1 MRYLF
6 AAIAIAFTLPASA
19 QADYPSRPVRFVVP
33 YAPGGG
39 PDVTARLLAAELAK
53 RLGQPFVVENRT
65 GAGGSLATD
74 YVAKASADGYTILA
88 PSEAPLVINPH
99 VFKSVGYDALKDF
112 APVILTVKSA
122 FYVVACPKLEA
133 STVGELVALAK
144 RKPVS
149 YASSGAGT
157 NMHLAGETLNQR
169 AGIAMTHIPYK
180 GALPAMG
187 DVMNCNVQIGFGAY
201 GTVLPM
207 IKAGK
212 LKALA
217 ISTEKR
223 SPDTP
228 QVPTL
233 AEGGLSEVAASL
245 EAYYGLFAPAKTP
258 GAVVARLNAEVAEVL
273 KMPAM
278 VEALNARGL
287 LVLSGT
293 PAEAGARIA
302 ADYARYARVVKAGN
316 IRAE

>member
-1 MRYLF
+1 MKYLLAAF
-6 AAIAIAFTLPASA
+6 AVAASLPALA
-19 QADYPSRPVRFVVP
+19 QADYPSRPVRLVVP

-39 PDVTARLLAAELAK
+39 PDVTARLLAAELTR
-53 RLGQPFVVENRT
+53 RLGQPFLVENRT

-74 YVAKASADGYTILA
+74 HVAKAPADGYTILA

-99 VFKSVGYDALKDF
+99 VFRTVGYDALKDF

-122 FYVVACPKLEA
+122 FYVVACPQLEA
-133 STVGELVALAK
+133 STVGELIALAK
-144 RKPVS
+144 RRPVS

-207 IKAGK
+207 IKGGK

-217 ISTEKR
+217 ISTDRR
-223 SPDTP
+223 SADTP

-233 AEGGLSEVAASL
+233 AETGLAEVASTL

-258 GAVVARLNAEVAEVL
+258 SAVVVRLNAEVAEVL
-273 KMPAM
+273 KMPAI

-302 ADYARYARVVKAGN
+302 ADYERYARVVKSGN
-316 IRAE
+316 IRAD

>member
-1 MRYLF
+1 MKTLF
-6 AAIAIAFTLPASA
+6 AAIAFAVPLSASA
-19 QADYPSRPVRFVVP
+19 QADYPSKPVRFVVP

-53 RLGQPFVVENRT
+53 RLGQPFVVENRS

-74 YVAKASADGYTILA
+74 YVAKAPADGYTILA

-122 FYVVACPKLEA
+122 FYVVACPQLEA
-133 STVGELVALAK
+133 STVAELVALAK
-144 RKPVS
+144 RKPMS

-217 ISTEKR
+217 ISTERR
-223 SPDTP
+223 SADTP

-258 GAVVARLNAEVAEVL
+258 AAIVARLNAEVAEVL
-273 KMPAM
+273 KMPSVA
-278 VEALNARGL
+278 EALNARGL

-293 PAEAGARIA
+293 AAEAGARIA
-302 ADYARYARVVKAGN
+302 ADYERYARVVKSGN